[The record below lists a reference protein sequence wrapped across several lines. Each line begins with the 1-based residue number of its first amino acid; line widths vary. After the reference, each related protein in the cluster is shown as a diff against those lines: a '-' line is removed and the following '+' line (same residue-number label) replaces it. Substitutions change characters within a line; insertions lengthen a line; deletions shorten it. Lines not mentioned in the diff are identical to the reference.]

1 MDTVLDLVP
10 YVVPPLVGAVIGYVT
25 NALAIRM
32 LFRPLTEKRVF
43 GIRIPLTPGI
53 IPRQRSQLAHSI
65 ARMVSTKLLTEDV
78 LLSRL
83 NDQAFGDVVVSSVGR
98 FTSDILDGS
107 PGESG
112 GAEDATPESEVRG
125 TIAEAA
131 QGLLSSYF
139 HSDAFSSVVHRV
151 AETIAHGALE
161 MRADQVLPQPERLAE
176 L

>member
-112 GAEDATPESEVRG
+112 GAEDATPESDVRG

-131 QGLLSSYF
+131 QGLLSS
-139 HSDAFSSVVHRV
+139 
-151 AETIAHGALE
+151 
-161 MRADQVLPQPERLAE
+161 
-176 L
+176 